1 MAKLLGTDRA
11 RPGQRTTQSVKAEPN
26 RQQRLNKA
34 LRENLLKRK
43 QQNRSR
49 QQQQV
54 IAEDSS
60 TRKN

>member
-1 MAKLLGTDRA
+1 MAKLIGTDRA
-11 RPGQRTTQSVKAEPN
+11 RAGQRTKQSVKAELN

-43 QQNRSR
+43 QQKRSR

-54 IAEDSS
+54 VAEDSS
-60 TRKN
+60 TVKN